1 MNAVIDQWSVL
12 AALRQYAD
20 IGERGEAAA
29 LPLCRACL
37 CEVRGRL
44 RDAAFCDDAR
54 IETAAAGLAFYRLT
68 LRRMGENGGAVRLKA
83 GDVAVER
90 GHETMLAAA
99 VRVRDEALALAA
111 PLLEDRAFH
120 FGKVDV

>member
-12 AALRQYAD
+12 AALRQYTD

-29 LPLCRACL
+29 LPLCRDSL

-44 RDAAFCDDAR
+44 RDAAFCGDR
-54 IETAAAGLAFYRLT
+54 RVETAAAGLAFYRLT
-68 LRRMGENGGAVRLKA
+68 LRRMGENGGAARLKA
-83 GDVAVER
+83 GDIAIER
-90 GHETMLAAA
+90 NPGALLAAA
-99 VRVRDEALALAA
+99 AKVRDEALAQAA
-111 PLLEDRAFH
+111 PLLKDNAFY

>member
-12 AALRQYAD
+12 AALRQFVPID
-20 IGERGEAAA
+20 TQGEAAA

-37 CEVRGRL
+37 CEVRARL
-44 RDAAFCDDAR
+44 RDASFCDDAR
-54 IETAAAGLAFYRLT
+54 VEAAAAGLAFYRLT

-83 GDVAVER
+83 GDIAVER
-90 GHETMLAAA
+90 NPGGMLALAA
-99 VRVRDEALALAA
+99 KVRDEALAQAA
-111 PLLEDRAFH
+111 GVLEDSRFY